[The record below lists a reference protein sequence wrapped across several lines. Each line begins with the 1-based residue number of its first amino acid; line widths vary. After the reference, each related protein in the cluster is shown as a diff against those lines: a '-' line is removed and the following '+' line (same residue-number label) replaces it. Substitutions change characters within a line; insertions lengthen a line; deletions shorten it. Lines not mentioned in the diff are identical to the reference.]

1 METANAS
8 SIINMTGGSH
18 AGLFSRSPY
27 TEAEIVLILLAA
39 GILSLITVTG
49 NILVILSIKVNKN
62 LQTINNYFLFSL
74 ACADLL
80 IGICSMNF
88 YAIFIV
94 IDQWPLG
101 EVECDLWL
109 IADYVVSN
117 ASVMNLLLISFDRY
131 FCVTKP
137 MTYPACRSTKIAGM
151 MIAAAWILSF
161 VLWTSLIMSWQFIA
175 GRRSLLFTHCH
186 CQFFF
191 NPWVTFVASIITF
204 YLPLSIMA
212 CLYWRIAKTSYN
224 SIKRNSRR
232 TSGSSLS
239 EIVSFVQGEV
249 IGSTTKQDKEETA
262 AGKEK
267 EMLQQHSVT
276 ALFRESQ
283 ADQMDS
289 ASETVNASTSR
300 ELSSLRSFTNSTWKP
315 VSSPPLV
322 PQVSDRNV
330 RVQILE
336 KWRRRVSTCR
346 EKKVTR
352 TIVAVMVAFIVTW
365 TPYNIMVL
373 VHALCNNCVPKTL
386 WSTLYWLCYVNS
398 TVNPACY
405 ALCNDTFKI
414 TFKHLLLCQYKNI
427 RGRWFPA

>member
-300 ELSSLRSFTNSTWKP
+300 ELSSLRSFTN
-315 VSSPPLV
+315 
-322 PQVSDRNV
+322 VSDRNV

>member
-1 METANAS
+1 
-8 SIINMTGGSH
+8 
-18 AGLFSRSPY
+18 
-27 TEAEIVLILLAA
+27 
-39 GILSLITVTG
+39 
-49 NILVILSIKVNKN
+49 
-62 LQTINNYFLFSL
+62 
-74 ACADLL
+74 
-80 IGICSMNF
+80 MNF

-249 IGSTTKQDKEETA
+249 ICTTTKQDKEETA

-300 ELSSLRSFTNSTWKP
+300 ELSSLRSFTN
-315 VSSPPLV
+315 VSKIPT
-322 PQVSDRNV
+322 Q
-330 RVQILE
+330 
-336 KWRRRVSTCR
+336 
-346 EKKVTR
+346 
-352 TIVAVMVAFIVTW
+352 
-365 TPYNIMVL
+365 TP
-373 VHALCNNCVPKTL
+373 
-386 WSTLYWLCYVNS
+386 S
-398 TVNPACY
+398 
-405 ALCNDTFKI
+405 
-414 TFKHLLLCQYKNI
+414 
-427 RGRWFPA
+427 

>member
-224 SIKRNSRR
+224 SIRRNSRR

-249 IGSTTKQDKEETA
+249 ICTTTKQDKEETA

-300 ELSSLRSFTNSTWKP
+300 ELSSLRSFTN
-315 VSSPPLV
+315 
-322 PQVSDRNV
+322 VSDRNV

-346 EKKVTR
+346 ERKVTR
-352 TIVAVMVAFIVTW
+352 TIMAVMVAFIVTW
-365 TPYNIMVL
+365 TPYNMMVL

>member
-224 SIKRNSRR
+224 SIRRNSRR

-283 ADQMDS
+283 ADQLDS

-300 ELSSLRSFTNSTWKP
+300 ELSSLRSFTN
-315 VSSPPLV
+315 
-322 PQVSDRNV
+322 VSDRNV